1 MSSSV
6 LPVVLTGMVSGLGLI
21 IAIGAQNAFVL
32 RQGIRREH
40 VGVVVAICMTADI
53 ILILLGAAGV
63 GALVS
68 SQPTVLTVI
77 RWLGA
82 AYLLWFAWGA
92 LRSAARP
99 AGLVPQAPASRG
111 SVVATTLAVTLLNP
125 HVYLDT
131 VLLLGTLA
139 SAQGDYRWWFAL
151 GACVGSAVWFT
162 VLGLGARA
170 LSRPLSSPTT
180 WRVVD
185 LLVAAVMIALA
196 VLLVTG

>member
-1 MSSSV
+1 MLPIV
-6 LPVVLTGMVSGLGLI
+6 LAGLLTGLSLI

-40 VGVVVAICMTADI
+40 IGVVIAVCALADLLLI
-53 ILILLGAAGV
+53 IVGIAGV

-68 SQPTVLTVI
+68 SYPTVLTVI

-82 AYLLWFAWGA
+82 AYLLWFASGAVRSA
-92 LRSAARP
+92 LRPS
-99 AGLVPQAPASRG
+99 GLVAQAPVSRG
-111 SVVATTLAVTLLNP
+111 SVLTTTLALTFLNP

-131 VLLLGTLA
+131 VLLIGSIGA
-139 SAQGDYRWWFAL
+139 SHGADRWWFAL
-151 GACVGSAVWFT
+151 GACLGSIAWFT

-170 LSRPLSSPTT
+170 LSRPLSSPAT

-185 LLVAAVMIALA
+185 LLVALVMVVLA
-196 VLLVTG
+196 VRLLQG

>member
-1 MSSSV
+1 MLPIV
-6 LPVVLTGMVSGLGLI
+6 LAGLVSGLGLI

-40 VGVVVAICMTADI
+40 IGTVVLVCALADI
-53 ILILLGAAGV
+53 LLITIGTAGV

-68 SQPTVLTVI
+68 SSPTVLTAI

-82 AYLLWFAWGA
+82 AYLLWFAWGS

-99 AGLVPQAPASRG
+99 TGLVAQAPTSRG
-111 SVVATTLAVTLLNP
+111 SVLAMTLALTFLNP

-131 VLLLGTLA
+131 VLLLGMLA
-139 SAQGDYRWWFAL
+139 ASHEDARWWFAL
-151 GACVGSAVWFT
+151 GACVGSILWFT

-185 LLVAAVMIALA
+185 LLVAAVMVTLA
-196 VLLVTG
+196 VRLVLG

>member
-1 MSSSV
+1 M
-6 LPVVLTGMVSGLGLI
+6 LQILLTGMVTGLGLI

-40 VGVVVAICMTADI
+40 IGTVILVCALADI
-53 ILILLGAAGV
+53 LLICVGTAGV

-68 SQPTVLTVI
+68 SQPTVLTVV

-82 AYLLWFAWGA
+82 AYLLWFALGA

-99 AGLVPQAPASRG
+99 TGLTASAPVSRG
-111 SVVATTLAVTLLNP
+111 SVLTTTLALTFLNP

-131 VLLLGTLA
+131 VLLLGTIAA
-139 SAQGDYRWWFAL
+139 SHGDARWWFAL
-151 GACVGSAVWFT
+151 GACVGSVLWFSA
-162 VLGLGARA
+162 LGLGARA

-185 LLVAAVMIALA
+185 LLVAVVMVTLA
-196 VLLVTG
+196 VGLLRG

>member
-1 MSSSV
+1 MLPIV
-6 LPVVLTGMVSGLGLI
+6 LAGLATGLGLI

-40 VGVVVAICMTADI
+40 IGTVILVCALADI
-53 ILILLGAAGV
+53 VLIGVGTAGV

-68 SQPTVLTVI
+68 SYPMVLTVI
-77 RWLGA
+77 RWMGA

-99 AGLVPQAPASRG
+99 SGLLAQRPASRG
-111 SVVATTLAVTLLNP
+111 SVLTTALALTFLNP

-139 SAQGDYRWWFAL
+139 ASHEGGRWWFAL
-151 GACVGSAVWFT
+151 GACLGSIVWFT

-170 LSRPLSSPTT
+170 LSRPLSSPST

-185 LLVAAVMIALA
+185 LLVAAVMTVLA
-196 VLLVTG
+196 VRLLLG

>member
-1 MSSSV
+1 M
-6 LPVVLTGMVSGLGLI
+6 LQIVLTGMVTGLGLI

-40 VGVVVAICMTADI
+40 IGTVIVVCTLADI
-53 ILILLGAAGV
+53 ALICIGTAGV

-68 SQPTVLTVI
+68 SQPAALTAI

-82 AYLLWFAWGA
+82 AYLLWFAVGA

-99 AGLVPQAPASRG
+99 SGLTASAPASRG
-111 SVVATTLAVTLLNP
+111 SVLTTTLALTFLNP

-131 VLLLGTLA
+131 VLLLGTIA
-139 SAQGDYRWWFAL
+139 AAHGDARWWFAL
-151 GACVGSAVWFT
+151 GACVGSVLWFT
-162 VLGLGARA
+162 ALGLGARA

-185 LLVAAVMIALA
+185 LLVAAVMVALA
-196 VLLVTG
+196 VRLLVG

>member
-1 MSSSV
+1 M
-6 LPVVLTGMVSGLGLI
+6 LPLVLTGLVSGLGLI

-40 VGVVVAICMTADI
+40 IGTV
-53 ILILLGAAGV
+53 ILICALADMLLIGVGTAGV
-63 GALVS
+63 GALVAS
-68 SQPTVLTVI
+68 NPAALTVI

-82 AYLLWFAWGA
+82 GYLLWFAVGS

-99 AGLVPQAPASRG
+99 SGLVASAPASRG
-111 SVVATTLAVTLLNP
+111 SVLATTLALTFLNP

-139 SAQGDYRWWFAL
+139 AAHQSDRWWFAL
-151 GACVGSAVWFT
+151 GACLGSLLWFT
-162 VLGLGARA
+162 ALGLGARA
-170 LSRPLSSPTT
+170 LARPLSSPTT

-185 LLVAAVMIALA
+185 LLVAVVMVVLA
-196 VLLVTG
+196 VRLLLG